1 MEIDIRGPRFG
12 AVLTLIVLA
21 AAFFTGSV
29 WVLALQT
36 IVFAIGA
43 SRGPQRS
50 PYGVLFSKVVK
61 PRISPTKETE
71 DSRAP
76 QFAQAVGLIF
86 GLVGL
91 VGGFAGIMPLFYV
104 ATGFALAAAFLNAVI
119 GLCLGCEMY
128 LILKRFSKTEEIT
141 AELVKVNVEA

>member
-1 MEIDIRGPRFG
+1 
-12 AVLTLIVLA
+12 
-21 AAFFTGSV
+21 
-29 WVLALQT
+29 
-36 IVFAIGA
+36 
-43 SRGPQRS
+43 
-50 PYGVLFSKVVK
+50 VK

-76 QFAQAVGLIF
+76 QFAQTVGLIF

-104 ATGFALAAAFLNAVI
+104 ATGFALAAAFLNAVF

-128 LILKRFSKTEEIT
+128 LIIKRFSKTEEIT
-141 AELVKVNVEA
+141 TERVKENVEA